1 MLQRLYIRNYAII
14 SELEVS
20 WGSGLTIITGETGAG
35 KSILLGALSLVLG
48 KRADSAILH
57 AKDSK
62 CIVEAEFATEG
73 FPLAD
78 FFAENDID
86 TEPLTTLRR
95 EITPQGKSRAFINDT
110 PVLLPVLRE
119 LAERLI
125 DVHSQHEVHTLKEA
139 GFRARFLDSC
149 ADGGLAHDAFL
160 TAFREWD
167 TTRRNTER
175 MEEESARSRTEED
188 YLRFQ
193 LEELDG
199 LALKEGELAD
209 VEERLS
215 VLEHAE
221 EIRTTLAMVTAQMSE
236 DRDGAALLEGLRQV
250 SAEVSKLARNYTR
263 AEEWA
268 QRLNSAL
275 IELDDLAD
283 GMARSLQSIEDDPE
297 ELARLQ
303 ERVDAIQRLMS
314 KHRKQADTELLAFQ
328 QELSE
333 KLEGIERSD
342 SALSALREALSS
354 LGKNMEA
361 KADALTK
368 ARTGAAKGLGAKLSK
383 ELHGLG
389 MPDARLEVSVEKKDT
404 VNALGRDA
412 IHVMFSANKGQPMQD
427 IAKVA
432 SGGELSRLMLV
443 IKAEMARNAQ
453 LPTVIFDEIDTG
465 VSGEVAE
472 RMGLKIKEL
481 SGFMQVLCIT
491 HLPQIAAKGAQHLF
505 VYKESVGDHTVTN
518 IRALS
523 GNDRVMEVA
532 KMLSSDTPT
541 EAAIA
546 HAEQLV
552 KQPVE

>member
-20 WGSGLTIITGETGAG
+20 WGCGLTIITGETGAG

-48 KRADSAILH
+48 KRADSSILH
-57 AKDSK
+57 AQDSK
-62 CIVEAEFATEG
+62 CIVEAEFSTEG

-86 TEPLTTLRR
+86 IEPLTTLRR

-139 GFRARFLDSC
+139 DFRARFLDSC
-149 ADGGLAHDAFL
+149 ADGGRAYEAFVVVFL
-160 TAFREWD
+160 EWD
-167 TTRRNTER
+167 LHRKKLER
-175 MEEESARSRTEED
+175 LEEASAQSRAEED

-193 LEELDG
+193 LQELEELS
-199 LALKEGELAD
+199 LKDGELTD
-209 VEERLS
+209 VEQRLS
-215 VLEHAE
+215 VLENAE
-221 EIRTTLAMVTAQMSE
+221 EIRTTLANVIAQMSE
-236 DRDGAALLEGLRQV
+236 GADGVALLDGLRQA
-250 SAEVSKLARNYTR
+250 SAEVSKLSRNYVR
-263 AEEWA
+263 AEDWA

-275 IELDDLAD
+275 IELDDLTD
-283 GMARSLQSIEDDPE
+283 GMSRSLQAIEDDPE

-314 KHRKQADTELLAFQ
+314 KHRKHSDTDLLSFQ
-328 QELSE
+328 QETAE
-333 KLEGIERSD
+333 KLEGIEQSD
-342 SALSALREALSS
+342 SALNALREALSS
-354 LGKNMEA
+354 LEKNLNT

-368 ARTGAAKGLGAKLSK
+368 LRTDAAKGLGERLSK

-389 MPDARLEVSVEKKDT
+389 MPDAQLQVSVEKKEA

-412 IHVMFSANKGQPMQD
+412 IQVLFSANKGQPMQD

-453 LPTVIFDEIDTG
+453 LPSVIFDEIDTG

-481 SGFMQVLCIT
+481 SGLMQVLCIT
-491 HLPQIAAKGAQHLF
+491 HLPQIAAKGTQHLF
-505 VYKESVGDHTVTN
+505 VYKEGLGDRTVTR
-518 IRALS
+518 IRPLEGS
-523 GNDRVMEVA
+523 DRVMEVA
-532 KMLSSDTPT
+532 KMLSSDNPT
-541 EAAIA
+541 EAAIT
-546 HAEQLV
+546 HATQLV
-552 KQPVE
+552 RQTEG

>member
-1 MLQRLYIRNYAII
+1 MLQRLHIRNYAII
-14 SELEVS
+14 SELEVN
-20 WGSGLTIITGETGAG
+20 WDKGLTIITGETGAG

-48 KRADSAILH
+48 KRADSSVLH
-57 AKDSK
+57 AQDNK

-73 FPLAD
+73 FALAE
-78 FFAENDID
+78 FFEENDID
-86 TEPLTTLRR
+86 IEPLTTLRR

-139 GFRARFLDSC
+139 DFRARFLDSC
-149 ADGGLAHDAFL
+149 ADGGKAHDAFL
-160 TAFREWD
+160 SVFREWD
-167 TTRRNTER
+167 TARKKLER
-175 MEEESARSRTEED
+175 LEEESAQSRAEED

-193 LEELDG
+193 LEELEE
-199 LALKEGELAD
+199 LSLKEGELSE

-215 VLEHAE
+215 VLENAE
-221 EIRTTLAMVTAQMSE
+221 EIRTTLSMVTAQMGE
-236 DRDGAALLEGLRQV
+236 GEVALLDGLRQV
-250 SAEVSKLARNYTR
+250 SAEVSKLARNYSR

-275 IELDDLAD
+275 IDLDDLTD
-283 GMARSLQSIEDDPE
+283 EMSRSLQAIEDDPE

-303 ERVDAIQRLMS
+303 ERVDAIQRLMN
-314 KHRKQADTELLAFQ
+314 KHRRPTDTELIAFQ
-328 QELSE
+328 QELSG

-342 SALSALREALSS
+342 SELNALREALSS
-354 LGKNMEA
+354 LEKDLNT

-368 ARTGAAKGLGAKLSK
+368 VRTDAAKVLGGKLSK

-389 MPDARLEVSVEKKDT
+389 MPDAQLQISVEMKET

-412 IHVMFSANKGQPMQD
+412 IQVLFSANKGQPMQD

-505 VYKESVGDHTVTN
+505 VYKESVGNRTVTN
-518 IRALS
+518 IRPLS
-523 GNDRVMEVA
+523 GNDRVMEIA
-532 KMLSSDTPT
+532 KMLSNDNPT
-541 EAAIA
+541 DAAIA
-546 HAEQLV
+546 HAGQLV
-552 KQPVE
+552 KQTGQ